1 MTVTADE
8 RRARYGLRRWLV
20 HLGLI
25 VSFGLALIASIG
37 RSGLTGLT
45 LHVVAGG
52 CFAGLVVVHL
62 VQRRRTLRGLA
73 PDLARPATWR
83 RQRGRLA
90 LSAGVLVF
98 LASNVIVSGVV
109 DWITGRS
116 VMLPLPAIGLPLP
129 SLNWH
134 TTTSLI
140 LVIYLVVHV
149 LRRRARLRH
158 SQIR

>member
-1 MTVTADE
+1 MTVTTDE
-8 RRARYGLRRWLV
+8 RYARHGLRRWLV

-25 VSFGLALIASIG
+25 ASFGLALVASIG

-45 LHVVAGG
+45 LHVVAGL

-62 VQRRRTLRGLA
+62 AQRRRTLRGLA
-73 PDLARPATWR
+73 PDLTRPARWR

-98 LASNVIVSGVV
+98 LAGNVIVSGVV
-109 DWITGRS
+109 DWSAGRS
-116 VMLPLPAIGLPLP
+116 VMLPVRAIGIPLPA
-129 SLNWH
+129 LNWH

-140 LVIYLVVHV
+140 LVVYLVVHV
-149 LRRRARLRH
+149 VRRRARLRH

>member
-1 MTVTADE
+1 
-8 RRARYGLRRWLV
+8 
-20 HLGLI
+20 
-25 VSFGLALIASIG
+25 
-37 RSGLTGLT
+37 
-45 LHVVAGG
+45 
-52 CFAGLVVVHL
+52 
-62 VQRRRTLRGLA
+62 
-73 PDLARPATWR
+73 
-83 RQRGRLA
+83 
-90 LSAGVLVF
+90 
-98 LASNVIVSGVV
+98 VSGVV

-116 VMLPLPAIGLPLP
+116 VMLPLATIGLPLP